1 MAADTP
7 WDIRIVN
14 VTDLTTVAYVPV
26 WENCT
31 WSDLLDDYGS
41 GSITFDFDE
50 DWVTSFK
57 TANGAY
63 PWEKNYAIQI
73 LRNGTPIFTFIIEE
87 SEIEYAG
94 LNRRRA
100 VMGGRSLAA
109 CLEWAIVLPDGFD
122 ESLTDPDADTTEIV
136 LNRGF
141 GDVGTDAE
149 IDAGASIDNPTH
161 RGYGGGAFV
170 YLFNEADTGN
180 AQTWTDVATDTASRN
195 GSAVTWPLSL
205 HSNLT
210 TTNDSSNNAWSN
222 TGIYPSIDT
231 TFLFTVPAG
240 QNMLDV
246 LKSCAGLQANSQW
259 YVSPL
264 GEITLAKTIGVDK
277 TATVFLSI
285 PNAVRSSN
293 SLNKNDLRTR
303 LYASNGYLFE
313 PRTDSTANS
322 IYGRREAYL
331 QTDQSQGETV
341 GEAASH
347 ALNEIADQLDEY
359 SFAYVESDNTQ
370 AWIDFQISDTVRI
383 EYEPGVAQNRQITGL
398 SGAISPTTQ
407 TIEVTVGD
415 IIENKIGQLEK
426 EQTNNAFSDRI
437 TNTIAGMLAKDK
449 TKKPKPDKPRNLT
462 ATPFV
467 EGTTRGVTLA
477 WKRPLTWENTVT
489 GYEAL
494 VYNTTTNK
502 VFIESP
508 RNDPTT
514 ENQTV
519 DVLGLGIKG
528 GTYKAKVRSIGDN
541 GVSDFTAEVQFTMT
555 AADEGTAT
563 DPEKPATVTG
573 LTLHGML
580 NAIMVFFNDETA
592 STKQSMSGNRGKY
605 EIQISNASGGFNE
618 STGNNWSKNIDGDG
632 VAGNTS
638 VGAQT
643 YVVPTG
649 QGFICTG
656 LRSESGGRTHYV
668 RVRGVNFDGTVGD
681 YSTVMSI
688 VLDTDNKSQVGVYIG
703 EEAIHANHIKSGT
716 IETTQIKAGT
726 IVASDIDAGQIM
738 SSSIRLPQPLG
749 ASGADE
755 VESVHTLNI
764 DREGNIFGGDFATYA
779 DAVSGTLRSGGTP
792 SADNWQLR
800 IKGDGTEFFV
810 GHRDTTTPAN
820 EHYMWYEGN
829 VYNATAIKGSLSLTN
844 SAQTFTGGGIEST
857 ETYTAFGNVN
867 KIVVTTAADSNMGYS
882 GHSFQFGTATSG
894 ASINRFGVIK
904 GGSTSIDIGFG
915 AITRDEL
922 RIGSQDASNYL
933 AIYSAASG
941 GSPKYGALLIA
952 KSSSSSLNSVA
963 IEATTD
969 VDIKATSGEVKI
981 DADQG
986 IDIVTTTTPSTTTNK
1001 LWNNSGTLT
1010 WGTSAVGGGSG
1021 ASWYFKVQGDAGEE
1035 IAEAANDFIDL
1046 QYPTAT
1052 STRSVTITRSGN
1064 TAIFRNDVAN
1074 HTAANLNAFSGAP
1087 YMIWGLEAG
1096 GTNYNWKTTVSAMIT
1111 YLTGLGNGGLMT
1123 QSGVYNTASLANYT
1137 TTGNVSTVA
1146 HPDTY
1151 APSSNNSGQT
1161 FIQSLTINS
1170 HGHVTDIDVGTAS
1183 GGSSGITQVTASSSY
1198 GLFAT
1203 TTGTSVNIGVA
1214 WASLSSAAPTSSKY
1228 LMYDYGFG
1236 LTYKCTFPQAASAG
1250 LSSGLTLSS
1259 TATFTWYT
1267 TYTNTAIKYWTSTG
1281 NTKQHI
1287 TTVPG
1292 ADALARLK
1300 ALRPV
1305 NFYYN
1310 DKIEPENEMARLQ
1323 KQRGFIAEEVAAVD
1337 PQLAAYSWVKDDGHT
1352 PLEDPV
1358 KAGKTLDD
1366 AVPVMYQQQAILADV
1381 VAALQQMESR
1391 IAALEG

>member
-1 MAADTP
+1 MAVDTP

-14 VTDLTTVAYVPV
+14 ITDLTTVAYVPV
-26 WENCT
+26 WEQCS
-31 WSDLLDDYGS
+31 WSDLVDNFGS

-50 DWVTSFK
+50 DWVTAFK

-63 PWEKNYAIQI
+63 PWEKNYGVQI
-73 LRNGTPIFTFIIEE
+73 LRNGSVIFTFIIEE

-100 VMGGRSLAA
+100 IMGGRSLAA

-122 ESLTDPDADTTEIV
+122 ESLSDPDADTTAIV

-149 IDAGASIDNPTH
+149 IDAGATIDNPTH
-161 RGYGGGAFV
+161 KGYGGGAFV

-205 HSNLT
+205 NSNLSH
-210 TTNDSSNNAWSN
+210 TNDSNGNAWSH

-231 TFLFTVPAG
+231 TFLFTIPAG
-240 QNMLDV
+240 QHMLDV
-246 LKSCAGLQANSQW
+246 LKACAGLQANCQW
-259 YVSPL
+259 YVGPT
-264 GEITLAKTIGVDK
+264 GEITLAKSIGTDR
-277 TATVFLSI
+277 TSTVFLSI

-293 SLNKNDLRTR
+293 SLNRNDLRSR

-322 IYGRREAYL
+322 TYGRREGYL

-341 GEAASH
+341 GEAAGH
-347 ALNEIADQLDEY
+347 ALSEVASQLDEY

-398 SGAISPTTQ
+398 SGQISPTSQ
-407 TIEVTVGD
+407 SIEVTVGD
-415 IIENKIGQLEK
+415 IIENKIGQLER
-426 EQTNNAFSDRI
+426 EQQNNAFSDRI
-437 TNTIAGMLAKDK
+437 TNTVAGMLSKDK
-449 TKKPKPDKPRNLT
+449 SKKPKPDTPRNLT

-467 EGTTRGVTLA
+467 EGTTRGVSLA

-489 GYEAL
+489 GYEAR
-494 VYNTTTNK
+494 VWNTTTNK
-502 VFIESP
+502 VFVESP
-508 RNDPTT
+508 NNDPST
-514 ENQTV
+514 ENQGV

-528 GTYKAKVRSIGDN
+528 GTYKAKVRSVGEN
-541 GVSDFTAEVQFTMT
+541 GVSDWTAEVQFTMT

-573 LTLHGML
+573 VTLHGML
-580 NAIMVFFNDETA
+580 NAIYLTFNDETLG
-592 STKQSMSGNRGKY
+592 TKQSMSGNRGKY
-605 EIQISNASGGFNE
+605 EIQVSNASGGFNE
-618 STGNNWSKNIDGDG
+618 TTGNEWSKNIDSNG

-638 VGAQT
+638 TAALKFI
-643 YVVPTG
+643 VPTG

-668 RVRGVNFDGTVGD
+668 RVRGINWDGTEGD
-681 YSTVMSI
+681 WSSTMSI
-688 VLDTDNKSQVGVYIG
+688 SLDTDNKSQVGVWIG

-726 IVASDIDAGQIM
+726 LLASDIDAGQVM
-738 SSSIRLPQPLG
+738 SSSIRLPQPAAAEAG
-749 ASGADE
+749 DE
-755 VESVHTLNI
+755 VESVWSLNI
-764 DREGNIFGGDFATYA
+764 DREGNIWGGDFATYA
-779 DAVSGTLRSGGTP
+779 DAVSGTLRSGGA

-820 EHYMWYEGN
+820 EHYLWYEGN

-844 SAQTFTGGGIEST
+844 TSHSFTGGGMEST
-857 ETYTAFGNVN
+857 DTYTAFGNVN
-867 KIVVTTAADSNMGYS
+867 KIVVTSAADSNMGYS

-894 ASINRFGVIK
+894 ASVNRFGVIK

-941 GSPKYGALLIA
+941 GAPKYGALLIA
-952 KSSSSSLNSVA
+952 KSSSSALNSIA

-969 VDIKATSGEVKI
+969 VDIKATDGEVKI

-986 IDIVTTTTPSTTTNK
+986 IEVVATTTPSTTTNK

-1010 WGTSAVGGGSG
+1010 WGTTAVGGGSG
-1021 ASWYFKVQGDAGEE
+1021 ASWYFKVQSDSGEE

-1046 QYPTAT
+1046 QYPTAS
-1052 STRSVTITRSGN
+1052 STKSITITRSGN
-1064 TAIFRNDVAN
+1064 TAVFRNDVAN

-1087 YMIWGLEAG
+1087 YMIWGLESG

-1111 YLTGLGNGGLMT
+1111 YMTGLGNGGLMT
-1123 QSGVYNTASLANYT
+1123 QSGVYNTASLVNYT
-1137 TTGNVSTVA
+1137 TTPNISTVA
-1146 HPDTY
+1146 HPDSY
-1151 APSSNNSGQT
+1151 AGSSNNSGQT
-1161 FIQSLTINS
+1161 FIQSLTING
-1170 HGHVTDIDVGTAS
+1170 HGHVTGISTGVAS
-1183 GGSSGITQVTASSSY
+1183 GGSSGITSVTASSSF

-1203 TTGTSVNIGVA
+1203 TTGTAVSIGIN
-1214 WASLSSAAPTSSKY
+1214 WGSISTAAPDYTKTV
-1228 LMYDYGFG
+1228 LYDYGYG
-1236 LTYKCTFPQAASAG
+1236 LTYKCSMPQATSAG
-1250 LSSGLTLSS
+1250 ISANLTMGS
-1259 TATFTWYT
+1259 TTSFPYYITFTSGSIRYYT
-1267 TYTNTAIKYWTSTG
+1267 SRLA
-1281 NTKQHI
+1281 TKDHI
-1287 TTVPG
+1287 TTVG
-1292 ADALARLK
+1292 KDDALARVK

-1305 NFYYN
+1305 NFFFN
-1310 DKIEPENEMARLQ
+1310 DSIEPDNEMARFHA
-1323 KQRGFIAEEVAAVD
+1323 QRGFVAEEVAAVD
-1337 PQLAAYSWVKDDGHT
+1337 KSLASYDWIDSNG
-1352 PLEDPV
+1352 ESINDPE

-1366 AVPVMYQQQAILADV
+1366 AVPVMYQMHAILADV